1 MQSSFNVN
9 EYWLQRG
16 RNYLHENLP
25 QEFHRL
31 QETFLID
38 VLRSSGIP
46 LASILEV
53 GCGFGR
59 ITRLLASS
67 FQDTKITALDLSPE
81 QLENAKRYCGQ
92 QSNISFQQYDL
103 YSGKPFPGAG
113 YDIMVAIEVFLHHP
127 RPIVLGL
134 FRRLAAVA
142 SHLIN
147 IDWSEHW
154 PWKTAEHVWVHDYS
168 RVYREAGLQC
178 ATFVLPEKVDG
189 KQQKLFVGAKTISP
203 AIRRLEEEAAS
214 SLAKNSTATS
224 EASLGSQAAFDAA
237 CWPQDLELAMK
248 EILRTLPSGWTF
260 ILVND
265 DLWGNESRA
274 LNTYRVLPFIE
285 RDGQYWG
292 PPVNDGHALSELQRL
307 QREGASHIVFAWN
320 SFWWLDHYRGLH
332 EWLRLNCT
340 ILLETP
346 RVKIFRLPPSTCA

>member
-127 RPIVLGL
+127 RPVVLGL
-134 FRRLAAVA
+134 FRRLAAVTG
-142 SHLIN
+142 HLIN
-147 IDWSEHW
+147 IDWSEDW

-168 RVYREAGLQC
+168 ALYLEAGLQC

-189 KQQKLFVGAKTISP
+189 KQQKLFIAAKHLSP
-203 AIRRLEEEAAS
+203 GIRKLEQETAE
-214 SLAKNSTATS
+214 SLAQYLRANPETDTKTHPVPDVANWPAQLDLAVQ
-224 EASLGSQAAFDAA
+224 EIREKLPVGSA
-237 CWPQDLELAMK
+237 
-248 EILRTLPSGWTF
+248 F
-260 ILVND
+260 ILVNED
-265 DLWGNESRA
+265 QWGNESRA
-274 LNTYRVLPFIE
+274 LSDYKVFPFLE
-285 RDGQYWG
+285 HNGRYWG
-292 PPVNDGHALSELQRL
+292 PPANDADALSELQRL
-307 QREGASHIVFAWN
+307 RRLGANYIVFAWS
-320 SFWWLDHYRGLH
+320 SFWWLEQYRGLH
-332 EWLRLNCT
+332 QQLRSDCDV
-340 ILLETP
+340 LLENQ
-346 RVKIFRLPPSTCA
+346 RVKIFRLPPIACA